1 MMTHE
6 VQFLRI
12 KTDTAPKTSL
22 NAKGGVTYALLKDME
37 STETYFCLLANE
49 GGGGYFSREA
59 VPFSAIQR
67 CLTGVNAERTV
78 PAKVFRQAFV
88 GRSVNNAGFLV
99 HALRHEGLLQPAP
112 DAAHQHVLA
121 DGWDDW
127 KAKLLAEPGEPFELP
142 DSKKDDSGQSAP
154 SPAEQPTATGKK
166 AKKPKKGDAA
176 GLEAGNTDPTGDDNA
191 CAA

>member
-1 MMTHE
+1 MMTND
-6 VQFLRI
+6 VQFLMI

-22 NAKGGVTYALLKDME
+22 NAQGGVTYALLKDVA
-37 STETYFCLLANE
+37 STDAYFCLLAND
-49 GGGGYFSREA
+49 GGGYFSREA

-67 CLTGVNAERTV
+67 CLTGVNAERPV

-112 DAAHQHVLA
+112 DAVHQHVLA
-121 DGWDDW
+121 DGWDKW
-127 KAKLLAEPGEPFELP
+127 QSALLAQAGEPFELP
-142 DSKKDDSGQSAP
+142 DAKKDDAGQAATSLAEPSMLSGKKLKKSKKADTGK
-154 SPAEQPTATGKK
+154 SATGN
-166 AKKPKKGDAA
+166 A
-176 GLEAGNTDPTGDDNA
+176 DPTGDDNA

>member
-1 MMTHE
+1 MMTHD

-22 NAKGGVTYALLKDME
+22 NAKGGVTYAVLKDTE
-37 STETYFCLLANE
+37 STDVYICLLTNE

-67 CLTGVNAERTV
+67 CLTGVNAERPI

-112 DAAHQHVLA
+112 DAAHQHVLS
-121 DGWDDW
+121 DGCDDW
-127 KAKLLAEPGEPFELP
+127 KTKLLAQPGEPFELP
-142 DSKKDDSGQSAP
+142 DAKKDDAAQAATG
-154 SPAEQPTATGKK
+154 PAEPSTLSGKK
-166 AKKPKKGDAA
+166 LKKSKKADIVESATADA
-176 GLEAGNTDPTGDDNA
+176 DPTGDDNA

>member
-1 MMTHE
+1 MTTE
-6 VQFLRI
+6 TQFLRI

-22 NAKGGVTYALLKDME
+22 NAKGGVTYALLKDVESME
-37 STETYFCLLANE
+37 AYFCLLANE
-49 GGGGYFSREA
+49 GGGYFSREA

-99 HALRHEGLLQPAP
+99 HALRHEQLLQPAP
-112 DAAHQHVLA
+112 DSAHQHVLA

-127 KAKLLAEPGEPFELP
+127 KTKLLALSGEPFELP
-142 DSKKDDSGQSAP
+142 DAKKGDSGQVATGS
-154 SPAEQPTATGKK
+154 AEQTTAASKKVKKLKK
-166 AKKPKKGDAA
+166 ADTAV
-176 GLEAGNTDPTGDDNA
+176 LEAGNTDPTGGDNA
-191 CAA
+191 CAT